1 MGLVGHVYVDIQSE
15 LAGPVQ
21 PNAKFLSFS
30 SEI

>member
-1 MGLVGHVYVDIQSE
+1 MGLVGHVYVDIQNE

-21 PNAKFLSFS
+21 PNAKVLSFS